1 MATIDNYKI
10 KISVDGQEKLD
21 QVITDAENADKAF
34 SELSSTVDK
43 FGKVTAGAFALI
55 AGSAFKMADGLA
67 DVADATGLSIG
78 TVGALAES
86 IEQAGGKFDDVGK
99 LVNTFYKNLEEGANN
114 QGSKAAESLRKL
126 GIGLTEL
133 QTLSEQQLLTKALD
147 QLAQMEAGAA
157 RTALGVE
164 IFGKAFASIDP
175 NKLQEIFATKDIDAL
190 NQELQSAADFIGAME
205 SNFRALQK
213 AAISALTP
221 LTGEIKDFRLTAEQA
236 NTVIKTLGGIL
247 LTIYGAK
254 TIAGVAQFIKVMK
267 DLNVVLKA
275 QAILQ
280 ASIAALSGPA
290 GWARAAGAIA
300 LVAGATYGLNKLL
313 EDSTEQVKE
322 LNTETEKT
330 EGAFAEATGF
340 TEEQIKKREQ
350 EVKIAKEQTRQ
361 MIERNNEANKY
372 QRILNGTIGLSEQ
385 QATMIKAMAEIDR
398 EYANEK
404 LAKQKELD
412 AEVAKS
418 DQKNQKV
425 IAELEEQLRQL
436 DKQLIVRKEIKREEI
451 ESLERVKTQALALK
465 ELSLEED
472 YQAELRYLQGINN
485 AYKQIG
491 FGREFSLEYAKKQYD
506 IDKATLPLLRQIN
519 AETVNSIKDENEQ
532 KQKRN
537 DLDFVYFKFRA
548 DSAVA
553 IAEQITNTISAEER
567 VAKQLEAQREA
578 LQSII
583 QLFPNLT
590 DEQKKQLEILLSTTQ
605 LEINRAKVIGSLTQG
620 YKAENEL
627 LQGTLDALDNIA
639 NQFTPYKMAQDAIL
653 SGWNKIGS
661 AIDTFI
667 DTGKFKFSDFAR
679 SVIADLAKMIIKAQ
693 IFQAINAASSFF
705 GFKIPGLAEGG
716 PAKSGQPYIVG
727 EKGPE
732 LFVPKEAGTVIPNNK
747 LEASTQPMMS
757 ERTVNAPVTNNY
769 ITNNINALDAKSVA
783 QLFAE
788 NRKALLGSVRTAEKE
803 LPYRA

>member
-114 QGSKAAESLRKL
+114 QASKAAESLRKL

-175 NKLQEIFATKDIDAL
+175 NKLQQIFATKDIDAL

-330 EGAFAEATGF
+330 KGAFAEATGF

-385 QATMIKAMAEIDR
+385 QATMIKAMAEIERDG
-398 EYANEK
+398 ANEK
-404 LAKQKELD
+404 LAIQKQLD
-412 AEVAKS
+412 AEIAKG
-418 DQKNQKV
+418 NETNALTV
-425 IAELEEQLRQL
+425 IELKRQLSELE
-436 DKQLIVRKEIKREEI
+436 KQLGIRKQLKREELA
-451 ESLERVKTQALALK
+451 SLEQLKTIGYELK
-465 ELSLEED
+465 TLNRAED
-472 YQAELRYLQGINN
+472 IQKEIDYLDAVNAAE
-485 AYKQIG
+485 KQIG
-491 FGREFSLEYAKKQYD
+491 DKRQYALENAKDSYELYKN
-506 IDKATLPLLRQIN
+506 TLPIIRQISEESLAL
-519 AETVNSIKDENEQ
+519 AEGSEARVGLEKELRDFAADTQLTVLRALTGQVNEEQ
-532 KQKRN
+532 KLLELQKRRQEILAYI
-537 DLDFVYFKFRA
+537 DGL
-548 DSAVA
+548 SG
-553 IAEQITNTISAEER
+553 
-567 VAKQLEAQREA
+567 
-578 LQSII
+578 
-583 QLFPNLT
+583 NLT
-590 DEQKKQLEILLSTTQ
+590 DEQRKQ
-605 LEINRAKVIGSLTQG
+605 V
-620 YKAENEL
+620 NEL
-627 LQGTLDALDNIA
+627 LKVLELETTRNTLLQGTNSEYAKTKDILQGTLDALDDISK
-639 NQFTPYKMAQDAIL
+639 QFTPYQMAQDAVL
-653 SGWNKIGS
+653 AGWNKIGS
-661 AIDTFI
+661 AIDNFVE
-667 DTGKFKFSDFAR
+667 TGKFKFSDFAR
-679 SVIADLAKMIIKAQ
+679 SVIADFAKMIIKAQ
-693 IFQAINAASSFF
+693 IFKALQATLGFF
-705 GFKIPGLAEGG
+705 GLPGLAEGG
-716 PAKSGQPYIVG
+716 PAKAGQPYIVG

-732 LFVPKEAGTVIPNNK
+732 LFVPKSAGTVIPNNK
-747 LEASTQPMMS
+747 LAMASASTGSDNMVS
-757 ERTVNAPVTNNY
+757 APITNNY
-769 ITNNINALDAKSVA
+769 ITNTINALDAKSVA